1 MLLFLNSSKRNLIMN
16 DKNTFYTKLKVQL
29 EDTTE
34 FPADYMYKFIVPTSE
49 NQVKEVQDLFNNTGA
64 VIKTKKSK
72 TGKYISL
79 SIVLKIESADK
90 VIEYYKKAEKI
101 KGIISL

>member
-1 MLLFLNSSKRNLIMN
+1 MS
-16 DKNTFYTKLKVQL
+16 DKNAFYAKLKDQL
-29 EDTTE
+29 EDTTN
-34 FPADYMYKFIVPTSE
+34 FPAEYMYKFIVPTDE
-49 NQVKEVQDLFNNTGA
+49 NQLEEVQAIFDNKGA

-79 SIVLKIESADK
+79 TIILKLKSAEQ
-90 VIEYYKKAEKI
+90 VISYYKKVEKI

>member
-1 MLLFLNSSKRNLIMN
+1 MLLFLNRSKRNLIMD
-16 DKNTFYTKLKVQL
+16 DKNTFYTKLKLQL
-29 EDTTE
+29 IDTTE
-34 FPADYMYKFIVPTSE
+34 FPADYMYKFIVPSSE
-49 NQVKEVQDLFNNTGA
+49 NQVKEVQDLFNNRGA

-90 VIEYYKKAEKI
+90 VIEYYKKVENI

>member
-1 MLLFLNSSKRNLIMN
+1 MS
-16 DKNTFYTKLKVQL
+16 DKNIFYTKLKGQL
-29 EDTTE
+29 EDTTK
-34 FPADYMYKFIVPTSE
+34 FPADYMYKFIVPSDE
-49 NQVKEVQDLFNNTGA
+49 NQVEEVQGLFNNRGA

-79 SIVLKIESADK
+79 SIVLKIESANK

>member
-1 MLLFLNSSKRNLIMN
+1 MLLFLNRSKRNLIMD
-16 DKNTFYTKLKVQL
+16 DKNTFYTKLKLQL
-29 EDTTE
+29 KDTTE
-34 FPADYMYKFIVPTSE
+34 FPEDYMYKFIVPSSE
-49 NQVKEVQDLFNNTGA
+49 NQVKEVQDLFNNKGA

-90 VIEYYKKAEKI
+90 VIEYYKKVENI